1 MEDAVVVF
9 EMQVSR
15 AAYRCHQDF
24 KTLSFETPPA
34 LYPKPLNPNAFF
46 CPADA
51 VPIGATSW
59 RRVRLWVVEVCLPS
73 ADLPKVL
80 GP

>member
-1 MEDAVVVF
+1 MLWFSKCRFYVPRTDATKV
-9 EMQVSR
+9 
-15 AAYRCHQDF
+15 F

-59 RRVRLWVVEVCLPS
+59 RRVRLWVVEVCLAS